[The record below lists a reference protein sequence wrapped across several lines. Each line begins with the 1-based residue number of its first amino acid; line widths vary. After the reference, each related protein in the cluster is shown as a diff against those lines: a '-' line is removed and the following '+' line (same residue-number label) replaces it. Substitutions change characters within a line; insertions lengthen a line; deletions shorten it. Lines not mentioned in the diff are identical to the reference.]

1 MSRNHRIVIK
11 ATVVQCELNTRG
23 QRQYLKKYCL
33 VKDLMKGINVT
44 VYQVQE
50 ILQDK
55 LSQSVDIQTVGNQ
68 KLLICPCKNEVIR
81 CDQYLASE
89 TFEAIRQ

>member
-1 MSRNHRIVIK
+1 MSRNHRTVIK

-44 VYQVQE
+44 AYQV
-50 ILQDK
+50 
-55 LSQSVDIQTVGNQ
+55 
-68 KLLICPCKNEVIR
+68 
-81 CDQYLASE
+81 
-89 TFEAIRQ
+89 